1 MNNNT
6 TAYPDPAYAWYV
18 VAILFLAYTVSYI
31 DRQIMSLLIEPIK
44 QDLAITDT
52 QVSLL
57 QGFAFTIFYTIAGI
71 PLGRMADQKNRRAII
86 AAGILVWSFMTAACG
101 LARSFTLLFL
111 ARIGV
116 GVGEACLSPA
126 AYSMIADYFPKD
138 KRGMPISLYS
148 MGIFFG
154 AGLSF
159 IISGYVIQEVSA
171 AHEIL
176 LPLIG
181 VVRPWQLTFF
191 LVGLPGLLVVALMF
205 TVREPARR
213 DLLAIGAAGQGV
225 QNHVSLSA
233 AGRFLITHF
242 RAYGAAFFGFAFEAT
257 ISYGFFAWV
266 PSMFVRSFAWD
277 VSRIG
282 YFFGLIVGI
291 LGTAGILLGGVL
303 ADRALRRGV
312 HDAHMRVA
320 MYGAGFI
327 LVFGIAAM
335 CMPSPALVLLLLCP
349 TVVSLGIPV
358 GLAPAAVNYITPNQL
373 RGQVIA
379 VYIFFAALIGMTC
392 GPTVVALFTDY
403 VYRDPL
409 ALRWSLASFTL
420 LFAVLSVIAFA
431 LGLRSYRESAISLL
445 EESGGGSLADS

>member
-6 TAYPDPAYAWYV
+6 TAYPNPAYAWYV
-18 VAILFLAYTVSYI
+18 VTVLFIAYTVSYI

-44 QDLAITDT
+44 QDLQISDT

-71 PLGRMADQKNRRAII
+71 PLGRLADQKNRRAII
-86 AAGILVWSFMTAACG
+86 SAGILVWCFMTAACG
-101 LARSFTLLFL
+101 LAKNFSTLFL

-126 AYSMIADYFPKD
+126 AYSIIADYFPKE

-159 IISGYVIQEVSA
+159 IISGYVIQEVSQA
-171 AHEIL
+171 REII

-181 VVRPWQLTFF
+181 IVRPWQLSFF
-191 LVGLPGLLVVALMF
+191 IVGLPGLLVVALMY
-205 TVREPARR
+205 TVREPKRR
-213 DLLAIGAAGQGV
+213 DLLSTGMANNSTQ
-225 QNHVSLSA
+225 QHLSISETF
-233 AGRFLITHF
+233 GFLLAHYQ
-242 RAYGAAFFGFAFEAT
+242 AYGAVFLGFAFKAT
-257 ISYGFFAWV
+257 LSYGYFAWI
-266 PSMFVRSFAWD
+266 PSMFVRTYGWE

-291 LGTAGILLGGVL
+291 LGTSGILLGGIL
-303 ADRALRRGV
+303 ADRGIRRGI
-312 HDAHMRVA
+312 HDAHMRVSI
-320 MYGAGFI
+320 YGAACI
-327 LVFGIAAM
+327 LVFGITSM
-335 CMPSPALVLLLLCP
+335 CMPTPELALLFLCP
-349 TVVSLGIPV
+349 TALCLGIPV
-358 GLAPAAVNYITPNQL
+358 GLAAAAVNYITPNQL
-373 RGQVIA
+373 RGQAIA

-392 GPTVVALFTDY
+392 GPTVIALFTDY

-409 ALRWSLASFTL
+409 ALRWSIISFTV
-420 LFAVLSVIAFA
+420 LFAVLAIIVFG
-431 LGLRSYRESAISLL
+431 LGLKPYRESATTLL
-445 EESGGGSLADS
+445 ARGR

>member
-57 QGFAFTIFYTIAGI
+57 QGFAFTIFYTVAGI
-71 PLGRMADQKNRRAII
+71 PLGRMADRKNRRAII

-101 LARSFTLLFL
+101 LARNFALLFL

-126 AYSMIADYFPKD
+126 AYSLIADYFPKD
-138 KRGMPISLYS
+138 NRAMPISLYS

-159 IISGYVIQEVSA
+159 IISGYVIQEVTA
-171 AHEIL
+171 AREIA
-176 LPLIG
+176 LPMIG

-191 LVGLPGLLVVALMF
+191 LVGLPGLLIVALMS
-205 TVREPARR
+205 TVREPVRR
-213 DLLAIGAAGQGV
+213 DLLTIGA
-225 QNHVSLSA
+225 NKDHVSLSA
-233 AGRFLITHF
+233 AGRFLIAHA
-242 RAYGAAFFGFAFEAT
+242 RAYGAAFLGFSFEAT

-266 PSMFVRSFAWD
+266 PSMFVRSFGWE

-282 YFFGLIVGI
+282 YYFGLIVCI
-291 LGTAGILLGGVL
+291 LGTAGILLGGIL

-312 HDAHMRVA
+312 QDAHMRVA

-335 CMPSPALVLLLLCP
+335 CMPTPALVLLMLCP
-349 TVVSLGIPV
+349 TAVSLGIPV

-420 LFAVLSVIAFA
+420 LFAVLSIIAFA
-431 LGLRSYRESAISLL
+431 LGLRSFRESAVALL
-445 EESGGGSLADS
+445 AGSSGGGPPDS